1 MVPTYI
7 MSKLVDVS
15 LSQFLCFL
23 LVHHVVSCCFACFIV
38 FSFSLLEAIALE
50 EEEMSF
56 QSVPLVQDSK
66 KNHSL

>member
-7 MSKLVDVS
+7 MSKPVDVS
-15 LSQFLCFL
+15 PSQFLCFL
-23 LVHHVVSCCFACFIV
+23 LVHHVVYCCFACFIV

-56 QSVPLVQDSK
+56 
-66 KNHSL
+66 